1 MFKNYKIFFLNT
13 PEFPMENTFKLEMDK
28 FIKGFKYNGCSIY
41 EVQNLE
47 NLFKKIKDDKNNI
60 FFVGNQFIDH
70 NPRYP
75 NYKKNLD
82 LLSKNFP
89 ESWFICW
96 FFQKIIERN
105 QFPFKKYILTS
116 EKFFTDFDKILLPHQ
131 NMIKTYNNFIHDEK
145 WKYIP
150 LVFGVD
156 INPLLPQLP
165 LQDFSKTEYESC
177 FIGTKYKKQWT
188 KDLNKCMYYTHH
200 EHNMRFCPILEKINY
215 LKHSVVALGFNANDN
230 ITNAVVTDR
239 IYEGLA
245 YCSVVLTDN
254 PGAVKATNNIA
265 VLVKNKQEL
274 KEKIKYY
281 MEHKEEREEKNK
293 LGKEFLKIK
302 GTFYHSALNFLK
314 VIHEHN

>member
-1 MFKNYKIFFLNT
+1 MFKNYKVFFINS
-13 PEFPMENTFKLEMDK
+13 PEFPMLNTFKLEMDK

-41 EVQNLE
+41 EVKNLE
-47 NLFKKIKDDKNNI
+47 RLTKNIKDSKHNI
-60 FFVGNQFIDH
+60 FFLGNHFIDH
-70 NPRYP
+70 NPKYP
-75 NYKKNLD
+75 NYNKNLE
-82 LLSKNFP
+82 LLSKNYP

-96 FFQKIIERN
+96 FFQKIIDRK
-105 QFPFKKYILTS
+105 QFSFKKYILTS
-116 EKFFTDFDKILLPHQ
+116 EKYFTDKLLPEHT
-131 NMIKTYNNFIHDEK
+131 NMIKTYNNFMLNEK
-145 WKYIP
+145 WRYVP

-156 INPLLPQLP
+156 INPLMDELPI
-165 LQDFSKTEYESC
+165 QDFSKHKYESC
-177 FIGTKYKKQWT
+177 FIGTNYKRQWV
-188 KDLNKCMYYTHH
+188 KGLNKCMYYTHY

-215 LKHSVVALGFNANDN
+215 LKHSIVALGFNAQAN

-265 VLVKNKQEL
+265 ELVRNKEEL
-274 KEKIKYY
+274 KERIKYY
-281 MEHKEEREEKNK
+281 MEHKEEREKKNK
-293 LGKEFLKIK
+293 LGKEFLKNN